1 MLSVEYFAKSDIA
14 SARIELT
21 ALPSV
26 FSVVPSALC
35 RRSFNTTHGCK
46 FYPRAATRC
55 VVRSASR
62 ARCDLVH
69 RTTCSRPTETQIAP
83 RCMICLKSTRIPAYI
98 RTTVTIAELLAE
110 RTQTATDEHMGTVVA
125 SQFPSRCER
134 LLLFEDD
141 LAGQGLGATA
151 QPFHGHRTANCHAA
165 KRAGRS
171 RMSKSM

>member
-1 MLSVEYFAKSDIA
+1 MVSCGQLYGSPKTDAVSEYYAKRGIA
-14 SARIELT
+14 SARINLT
-21 ALPSV
+21 PACHPFLS
-26 FSVVPSALC
+26 
-35 RRSFNTTHGCK
+35 THGCK
-46 FYPRAATRC
+46 FYSRAATRC

-62 ARCDLVH
+62 ARCDH

-151 QPFHGHRTANCHAA
+151 HFMAIAVLRFNCHAA